1 MFFYIIVHFFCIYAF
16 FLVPLHTKLF
26 ILIKIT
32 TMTTQ
37 ELQTAFEQAYG
48 KQAEKVYFSPGRV
61 NLIGEHTDYNGGC
74 VFPCAL
80 SFGAWL
86 LIAKNEDRVLRF
98 KSLNMPQEYTIALD
112 AIRPQPERA
121 WCNYAL
127 GCMDIIV
134 RRHPEAKL
142 QSGYDLLYYGNVPA
156 GAGLSSSAAM
166 EVVTARAFTEEMG
179 WKDADD
185 KAYRTE
191 LALIGQACEHEYAG
205 VMCGIMDQFASAQ
218 GKKDHA
224 IYLNCDTLEFE
235 HVPVKLDGI
244 KVVITNTHSPHH
256 LDSGAYNDRVRQCKT
271 AVEQISQVKPVKFLA
286 ELNEEDWR
294 AVEGAITD
302 PIAKKRARHVVGE
315 VARTAEAVEA
325 LKKGDIKRFGK
336 LMTASHVSLRDD
348 YEVTGP
354 ELDALAEAAW
364 QVDGV
369 LGSRMTGGGF
379 GGCTVSLVRDEAIEE
394 FKAFVGAEYE
404 RKTGLKA
411 DFYVAEIGDGVT
423 RLA

>member
-1 MFFYIIVHFFCIYAF
+1 
-16 FLVPLHTKLF
+16 
-26 ILIKIT
+26 
-32 TMTTQ
+32 MTTQ
-37 ELQTAFEQAYG
+37 EMQAAFEEAYG
-48 KQAEKVYFSPGRV
+48 RKAEKMFFSPGRV

-86 LIAKNEDRVLRF
+86 LIAKNADGVLRF
-98 KSLNMPQEYTIALD
+98 RSMNMEQVYEIKID
-112 AIRPQPERA
+112 AIAPQPNRA

-127 GCMDIIV
+127 GCIDIIK
-134 RRHPEAKL
+134 RRHPDAEL

-166 EVVTARAFTEEMG
+166 EVVTARAFTEEMAFCDQDSLPFG
-179 WKDADD
+179 YPDE

-244 KVVITNTHSPHH
+244 KVVISNTHSPHH
-256 LDSGAYNDRVRQCKT
+256 LDSGAYNDRVRQCHT
-271 AVEQISQVKPVKFLA
+271 AVEQISKVKPIKFLA
-286 ELNEEDWR
+286 ELSEEDWKE
-294 AVEGAITD
+294 VESAIID

-315 VARTAEAVEA
+315 VARTAAAVEA
-325 LKKGDIKRFGK
+325 LKRGEIAYFGE
-336 LMTASHVSLRDD
+336 LMTASHVSLRDN

-364 QVDGV
+364 QVEGV

-379 GGCTVSLVRDEAIEE
+379 GGCTVSLVKDEAIER
-394 FKAFVGAEYE
+394 FKAFVGSEYE
-404 RKTGLKA
+404 KKTGLKA
-411 DFYVAEIGDGVT
+411 DFYVAEIGDGVM
-423 RLA
+423 RLC

>member
-1 MFFYIIVHFFCIYAF
+1 MKEQ
-16 FLVPLHTKLF
+16 LVSEFKTIF
-26 ILIKIT
+26 GEGEEIRS
-32 TMTTQ
+32 
-37 ELQTAFEQAYG
+37 
-48 KQAEKVYFSPGRV
+48 YFAPGRV

-86 LIAKNEDRVLRF
+86 LLAKNDEKILRF
-98 KSLNMPQEYTIALD
+98 RSLNMPQVYEISID
-112 AIRPQPERA
+112 AIAPQGDKA

-127 GCMDIIV
+127 GCIEIIA

-142 QSGYDLLYYGNVPA
+142 TSGYDLLYYGNVPP

-166 EVVTARAFTEEMG
+166 EVVTARAFSEEMG

-224 IYLNCDTLEFE
+224 IYLNCDTMAFE
-235 HVPVKLDGI
+235 HVPVKLEGI
-244 KVVITNTHSPHH
+244 KVVISNTHSPHH

-271 AVEQISQVKPVKFLA
+271 AVEQISKVKPIKNLA
-286 ELNEEDWR
+286 ELSPEDWEK
-294 AVEGAITD
+294 VEGAITD

-315 VARTAEAVEA
+315 VARTADAVEA
-325 LKKGDIKRFGK
+325 LKRGEIAYFGE

-364 QVDGV
+364 QVEGV

-379 GGCTVSLVRDEAIEE
+379 GGCTVSLVKDEAIEA
-394 FKAFVGAEYE
+394 FKQYVGAEYE

-411 DFYVAEIGDGVT
+411 DFYVAEIGDGVK
-423 RLA
+423 RLV

>member
-1 MFFYIIVHFFCIYAF
+1 
-16 FLVPLHTKLF
+16 
-26 ILIKIT
+26 
-32 TMTTQ
+32 MTTQ
-37 ELQTAFEQAYG
+37 EMQMAFEQAYG
-48 KQAEKVYFSPGRV
+48 QKAEKIFFAPGRV

-86 LIAKNEDRVLRF
+86 LLAKNPDRVLRF
-98 KSLNMPQEYTIALD
+98 RSLNMPQTYELAID
-112 AIRPQPERA
+112 AIAPQPDKA

-127 GCMDIIV
+127 GCIDII
-134 RRHPEAKL
+134 RRKGGEL
-142 QSGYDLLYYGNVPA
+142 TSGYDILYYGNVPA

-166 EVVTARAFTEEMG
+166 EVVTARAFSEEMG
-179 WKDADD
+179 YTISDD
-185 KAYRTE
+185 KKYRTE
-191 LALIGQACEHEYAG
+191 LALIGQQCEHEYAG

-235 HVPVKLDGI
+235 HVPVKLEGV

-256 LDSGAYNDRVRQCKT
+256 LDSGAYNDRVRQCHL
-271 AVEQISQVKPVKFLA
+271 AVEQINKVKPIKFLA
-286 ELNEEDWR
+286 ELTPEDWKE
-294 AVEGAITD
+294 VESAITD

-315 VARTAEAVEA
+315 VARTAAAVEA
-325 LKKGDIKRFGK
+325 LKKGEIAYFGE

-348 YEVTGP
+348 YEVTGK
-354 ELDALAEAAW
+354 ELDTLAAAAW
-364 QVDGV
+364 QVEGV

-379 GGCTVSLVRDEAIEE
+379 GGCTVSLVKDEAIED
-394 FKAFVGAEYE
+394 FKAFVGNEYE
-404 RKTGLKA
+404 KNTGLKA